1 MSEQVQ
7 PVDPL
12 IRLTGPIVPGYGRG
26 SKELG
31 VPTANIQHPDL
42 QNLPLQ
48 NGVYFGWAKLSDL
61 PGSTDKEPVRMMCC
75 SYGNNPYYHNTLNTL
90 EIHIMHQYD
99 CDLYDRQLKVII
111 CGFIRPQTDFDSL
124 DKLIERIQMDLQISK
139 ANLINAKQWKSLHE
153 DEFFRD

>member
-1 MSEQVQ
+1 MNQSVL
-7 PVDPL
+7 PVEPVIKL
-12 IRLTGPIVPGYGRG
+12 VGPIVPGYGRG

-31 VPTANIQHPDL
+31 VPTANIEHPDL

-48 NGVYFGWAKLSDL
+48 NGVYFGWAKLSRVTSDSE
-61 PGSTDKEPVRMMCC
+61 PEPVRMMCC
-75 SYGNNPYYHNTLNTL
+75 SYGNNPYYHNALNTL
-90 EIHIMHQYD
+90 EIHIMHRYD

-124 DKLIERIQMDLQISK
+124 DKLIERINLDLQIAK
-139 ANLINAKQWKSLHE
+139 YNLINAKEWKNLHQ